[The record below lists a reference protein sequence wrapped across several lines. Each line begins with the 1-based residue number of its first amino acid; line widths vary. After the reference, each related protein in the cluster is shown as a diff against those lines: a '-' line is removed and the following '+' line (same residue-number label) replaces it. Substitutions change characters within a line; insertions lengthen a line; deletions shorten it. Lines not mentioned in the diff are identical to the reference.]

1 MLILSIL
8 NAGFVNG
15 ILLVLIIFPII
26 AISLSFHEFGHAFAA
41 NLYGDDTAKK
51 QGRITLNPLKHL
63 DLKGTIFML
72 LFGIGYAKPVPI
84 QVHKFTKLKEG
95 YFVVSIAGIVC
106 NIILFFLFGFVGY
119 FLPTELK
126 VLAQIPMAINANL
139 AIFNLFPIF
148 PMDGGRILECLSKN
162 GRTIS
167 AWLERNNLVVLGLVI
182 FSAFYILPIVS
193 ANIINPLISII
204 LS

>member
-1 MLILSIL
+1 MLLLSIL
-8 NAGFVNG
+8 NAGFING
-15 ILLVLIIFPII
+15 ILLVLVLFPII

-41 NLYGDDTAKK
+41 NLYGDDTAKN
-51 QGRITLNPLKHL
+51 QGRITLNPFKHL
-63 DLKGTIFML
+63 DLKGTLLLL

-84 QVHKFTKLKEG
+84 QVHKFTKLREG
-95 YFVVSIAGIVC
+95 YFVVSVAGIVC
-106 NIILFFLFGFVGY
+106 NIILFFLFGFVGH

-126 VLAQIPMAINANL
+126 VLAQIPMMINANL

-162 GRTIS
+162 GREVS
-167 AWLERNNLVVLGLVI
+167 DWLSRNNLVAFGLMI
-182 FSAFYILPIVS
+182 FSAFCILPIIS
-193 ANIINPLISII
+193 QNIVNPIISII